1 MRAVQGGNGGNDK
14 GRDGSG
20 KAGGEEGEREREMA
34 KAALTIAELGQSKTF
49 SLKLESAFLIPIK
62 GTYRSSLHQIS
73 SYKNPNQQIPTNQF
87 LPQMHTP
94 TVHPSVILNKSL

>member
-34 KAALTIAELGQSKTF
+34 KAALTIAELGQ
-49 SLKLESAFLIPIK
+49 
-62 GTYRSSLHQIS
+62 
-73 SYKNPNQQIPTNQF
+73 
-87 LPQMHTP
+87 
-94 TVHPSVILNKSL
+94 